1 VGTFMAQEAEKKE
14 QGEQEQASGSH
25 GSSRSKRVLLIA
37 AVALL
42 VLGVGAPV
50 GYFLLKKPAPVAEE
64 DQAKEVEVAP
74 LQDEGSESTTTQPAH
89 EVELAEGE
97 EQLGAIVP
105 LDAFL
110 VNLSGGKYIRLQV
123 QAELETPDIPRRFY
137 SRVVPMRDQI
147 ITLLTQKT
155 AAELEDG
162 GGKEKLK
169 LAIRDIMNQQLR
181 REDVRRIYFTQFVI
195 Q

>member
-1 VGTFMAQEAEKKE
+1 MAQEVEKKE
-14 QGEQEQASGSH
+14 AGEHEPQAGSPSSSG
-25 GSSRSKRVLLIA
+25 RKRLLVIV
-37 AVALL
+37 AVVVL

-50 GYFLLKKPAPVAEE
+50 GYFLLSKPAPSADEEEVKEADLPAVEEEKSEGAAEH
-64 DQAKEVEVAP
+64 
-74 LQDEGSESTTTQPAH
+74 PAH
-89 EVELAEGE
+89 EVEVGEGE
-97 EQLGAIVP
+97 ELLGAIVP

-147 ITLLTQKT
+147 ITLLTEKT
-155 AAELEDG
+155 ATELEEG
-162 GGKEKLK
+162 AGKEKLK
-169 LAIRDIMNQQLR
+169 AAIKDIMNQHLR

>member
-1 VGTFMAQEAEKKE
+1 MSDEADKKE
-14 QGEQEQASGSH
+14 TGDHEQAAGAH
-25 GSSRSKRVLLIA
+25 GSSGKKRLLIVS
-37 AVALL
+37 AVVLL

-64 DQAKEVEVAP
+64 EEARELEVAP
-74 LQDEGSESTTTQPAH
+74 VEEDKAEATTTQPVH
-89 EVELAEGE
+89 EVELEEGE
-97 EQLGAIVP
+97 ELLGAIVP

-155 AAELEDG
+155 ATELEDG
-162 GGKEKLK
+162 AGKEKLK

>member
-1 VGTFMAQEAEKKE
+1 LKEPAPGAEDEEVKE
-14 QGEQEQASGSH
+14 LD
-25 GSSRSKRVLLIA
+25 V
-37 AVALL
+37 
-42 VLGVGAPV
+42 APV
-50 GYFLLKKPAPVAEE
+50 E
-64 DQAKEVEVAP
+64 DEK
-74 LQDEGSESTTTQPAH
+74 SESAVTQPAH
-89 EVELAEGE
+89 EVELGEGE
-97 EQLGAIVP
+97 ELLGAIVP

-155 AAELEDG
+155 ATELEDAS
-162 GGKEKLK
+162 GKEKLK
-169 LAIRDIMNQQLR
+169 LAIKDIMNQQLR

>member
-1 VGTFMAQEAEKKE
+1 
-14 QGEQEQASGSH
+14 
-25 GSSRSKRVLLIA
+25 VLA
-37 AVALL
+37 
-42 VLGVGAPV
+42 VGAPV
-50 GYFLLKKPAPVAEE
+50 GYFLLKQPAPATEGDESKGAEVP
-64 DQAKEVEVAP
+64 DIKEQKEN
-74 LQDEGSESTTTQPAH
+74 SESTITQPVH

-97 EQLGAIVP
+97 ELLGAIVP

-147 ITLLTQKT
+147 ISLLTQKT
-155 AAELEDG
+155 AAELEG
-162 GGKEKLK
+162 GDGKEKLK
-169 LAIRDIMNQQLR
+169 QAIKDIMNQQLR

>member
-1 VGTFMAQEAEKKE
+1 MTEEADKKE
-14 QGEQEQASGSH
+14 SSDQEQVTASSSASGKKSLF
-25 GSSRSKRVLLIA
+25 VFVAVFLLI
-37 AVALL
+37 V
-42 VLGVGAPV
+42 GVGAPV
-50 GYFLLKKPAPVAEE
+50 GYFLLQEPPLEIEEEISEVDIAPVEE
-64 DQAKEVEVAP
+64 AKLQAEVE
-74 LQDEGSESTTTQPAH
+74 QSSH
-89 EVELAEGE
+89 EVELEEGE
-97 EQLGAIVP
+97 ELLGAIVP

-123 QAELETPDIPRRFY
+123 QAELETPETPSRFY

-155 AAELEDG
+155 AGELEDSA
-162 GGKEKLK
+162 GKEKLK
-169 LAIRDIMNQQLR
+169 TSIREIMNQQLR

>member
-1 VGTFMAQEAEKKE
+1 MAQEAEKKE
-14 QGEQEQASGSH
+14 AGEHEPKP
-25 GSSRSKRVLLIA
+25 GSSNSSGRKKLLVVAAVVLLT
-37 AVALL
+37 
-42 VLGVGAPV
+42 LGVGAPV
-50 GYFLLKKPAPVAEE
+50 GYFLLSKPAPAANEEEEVKEAEIPAVE
-64 DQAKEVEVAP
+64 EEKPEVAVEHP
-74 LQDEGSESTTTQPAH
+74 GH
-89 EVELAEGE
+89 EAELGEGE
-97 EQLGAIVP
+97 ELLGAIVP

-123 QAELETPDIPRRFY
+123 QAELETADIPRRFY

-155 AAELEDG
+155 ATELEDG
-162 GGKEKLK
+162 AGKEKLK
-169 LAIRDIMNQQLR
+169 VAIRDIMNQHLR